1 MIKTI
6 VNTELPLAE
15 RLLVK
20 KNVIKGGTG
29 RKRLCI
35 VTGTHGDELEGQMVC
50 YEMARLVQQHLSQ
63 LDGTV
68 EIYPALNPLGIDT
81 IQRGVPN
88 FDLDMNRIFPG
99 NEHGTMAE
107 QAAYRICE
115 DLKGADMVIDIH
127 SSNLYLRESP
137 QVRINVLNEQQLVPE
152 ARHLG
157 VDFVWVHDAATVLEA
172 TLAHSLNST
181 GTPCLVVEMGVGQRI
196 NHYMCQHLVKGIF
209 NLMQEMGMWN
219 SLPIP
224 LKGETMDEDEDE
236 DNCLDRLTGDTIP
249 LLDPIVC
256 KGNRVTFLNAEC
268 SGVFLT
274 DLRTG
279 KMVKEGQSIGK
290 IVDPLTGSILSD
302 VISPIDGFLFTIR
315 AYPIVYEGSLMAR
328 IFQYNEEELD
338 IVKAVSAA
346 ETNG

>member
-1 MIKTI
+1 MIQTI
-6 VNTELPLAE
+6 VNTELPVAE
-15 RLLVK
+15 RFLIK
-20 KNVIKGGTG
+20 KNVLTNGTG
-29 RKRLCI
+29 KKRFCI

-50 YEMARLVQQHLSQ
+50 YELAHLIQENIDS

-81 IQRGVPN
+81 LQRGVPN

-99 NEHGTMAE
+99 NEHGTMVE
-107 QAAYRICE
+107 QAAYHICN

-137 QVRINVLNEQQLVPE
+137 QVRINVLNEQSLVPM

-172 TLAHSLNST
+172 TLAHSLNSA
-181 GTPCLVVEMGVGQRI
+181 GTPCLVAEMGVGQRV
-196 NHYMCQHLVKGIF
+196 NNRMCMHLVKGIF
-209 NLMQEMGMWN
+209 NLMKEMGVWHGD
-219 SLPIP
+219 I
-224 LKGETMDEDEDE
+224 D
-236 DNCLDRLTGDTIP
+236 LTAIKTGP
-249 LLDPIVC
+249 LLEPIVC
-256 KGNRVTFLNAEC
+256 KGNRVTFLNAAC

-279 KMVKEGQSIGK
+279 KIVKEGRSIGK
-290 IVDPLTGSILSD
+290 IVNPLTGETLND
-302 VISPIDGFLFTIR
+302 VIAPVDGFLFTIR

-328 IFQYNEEELD
+328 IFRFDESEKD
-338 IVKAVSAA
+338 IVTAVSMA
-346 ETNG
+346 EQQS